1 MARTEYLPL
10 GSVVMLKK
18 GLQKLIIIGR
28 ALNVNKNGKDYYFDY
43 AAVLHPQGLIN
54 NEIAYF
60 NHEDVDKLFFTGYN
74 DEGSREMT
82 DLINDY
88 VQKTPD
94 INRTTVEDWNQM
106 VTKE

>member
-1 MARTEYLPL
+1 MARIDYLPL

-18 GLQKLIIIGR
+18 GLQKLLIIGR
-28 ALNVNKNGKDYYFDY
+28 AINVNRNGKDYYFDY

-54 NEIAYF
+54 SEIAYF

-82 DLINDY
+82 EIINDFIE
-88 VQKTPD
+88 KTPE
-94 INRTTVEDWNQM
+94 INRATVEEWNAI

>member
-1 MARTEYLPL
+1 MARIDYLPL

-28 ALNVNKNGKDYYFDY
+28 ALNVNRDGKDYYFDY

-54 NEIAYF
+54 NEVAYF
-60 NHEDVDKLFFTGYN
+60 NHDDVEKIFFTGYN

-82 DLINDY
+82 DIINDF
-88 VQKTPD
+88 VEKNPE
-94 INRTTVEDWNQM
+94 INRGNVEEWNE
-106 VTKE
+106 VASN

>member
-1 MARTEYLPL
+1 MARIEYFPL

-18 GLQKLIIIGR
+18 GLQKLLIIGR
-28 ALNVNKNGKDYYFDY
+28 AINVNRNGQDYYFDY

-60 NHEDVDKLFFTGYN
+60 NHADVDKLFFTGYN

-82 DLINDY
+82 EMINDY
-88 VQKTPD
+88 VEKNPD
-94 INRTTVEDWNQM
+94 ITRGNVETWNM
-106 VTKE
+106 PAEA

>member
-1 MARTEYLPL
+1 MARIDYLPL

-28 ALNVNKNGKDYYFDY
+28 ALNVNRDGKDYFFDY

-54 NEIAYF
+54 TEVAYF
-60 NHEDVDKLFFTGYN
+60 NHDDVEKIFFTGYN

-82 DLINDY
+82 DIINDF
-88 VQKTPD
+88 VEKNPE
-94 INRTTVEDWNQM
+94 INRGNVEEWNE
-106 VTKE
+106 VASN